1 MFTKLR
7 HRRMQKYVVRYFKKY
22 PDIKLVVV
30 TGSIG
35 KTQAKISIAT
45 VLSKRFRVRL
55 FHGNR
60 GTNFSVPLA
69 VLGIDYP
76 GDITNRRAWRQ
87 VFAAARER
95 LNQPRDVDVIVL
107 ELNATH
113 LGSMLEYA
121 EYLRPDISVV
131 TAISES
137 NTEVFGSI
145 DYVAQEQLSVDVIS
159 RELLIGRDDIE
170 GRFATYLTNPRMNTY
185 GLEGVAEYRFEESDY
200 SIDKGYAGALIVPGW
215 EQTIPVSVDSHDNF
229 SLRQA
234 VAAAAVAVKLGMSPQ
249 EIAAGISEI
258 KPLAGRMNRLEG
270 SGGSIIIDDTSNTS
284 PLGVK
289 TALQSLYRVPAPQRV
304 AVISSMK
311 KLGSYSQSAH
321 QEVGMLCDPTQLDWV
336 VTVGDEANRWLAP
349 AARGRGCQVKEC
361 RDALEAGAFVHGV
374 IEGGGVALFNG
385 HEEAFLEEAVKV
397 VLKRAA
403 DGDGLVRQSPED
415 LKKKAD
421 FFSRFS
427 AEPESTR
434 KAPGRPRTAAK

>member
-1 MFTKLR
+1 
-7 HRRMQKYVVRYFKKY
+7 MQKYVARYFKKY

-76 GDITNRRAWRQ
+76 GDIKSGKAWRQ
-87 VFAAARER
+87 VFKAARER
-95 LNQPRDVDVIVL
+95 IKQPQDADVIVL

-121 EYLRPDISVV
+121 EYLRPDISVI

-145 DYVAQEQLSVDVIS
+145 DFVAQEQLSIDVIS
-159 RELLIGRDDIE
+159 RELLVGRDDID
-170 GRFATYLTNPRMNTY
+170 GRFATYLSNPRMNTY
-185 GLEGVAEYRFEESDY
+185 GLEGVAEYRFEEADY
-200 SIDKGYAGALIVPGW
+200 SIDKGYTGNLIVPGW
-215 EQTIPVSVDSHDNF
+215 EQTIPVSIDSHDNF

-249 EIAAGISEI
+249 EIAAGIGDI
-258 KPLAGRMNRLEG
+258 KPLAGRMKRLNG
-270 SGGSIIIDDTSNTS
+270 VDDSIILDDTSNTS

-289 TALQSLYRVPAPQRV
+289 TALQSLYRIQAPQSV

-321 QEVGMLCDPTQLDWV
+321 QEIGMLCDPTQLAWV
-336 VTVGDEANRWLAP
+336 VTVDDEANRWLAP

-361 RDALEAGAFVHGV
+361 RDALEAGAFVHSI
-374 IEGGGVALFNG
+374 IEKGSVVLFNG
-385 HEEAFLEEAVKV
+385 HEEIFLEEAVKV
-397 VLKRAA
+397 ILRSAA
-403 DGDGLVRQSPED
+403 DGDELVRQSPEY
-415 LKKKAD
+415 LHKKAEV
-421 FFSRFS
+421 FSRFQS
-427 AEPESTR
+427 EPESAR
-434 KAPGRPRTAAK
+434 KK